1 MSPTTGPL
9 TLPWPLQGRLES
21 AVAALYVLPGG
32 GHGDDF
38 SGPAGEA
45 ALVAPDS
52 LSWMVFKNPVT
63 LFIGGVAA
71 VLLELAE
78 PRVRTGVWE
87 HTSFR
92 TQPFQ
97 RMRRTAY
104 ATAMTVYGPRSR
116 AEALIARVAQLHARV
131 QGETP
136 QGRPYRADDPELL
149 DWVQATA
156 AFGFL
161 EAWSAWVQPLSI
173 EERDRFL
180 AEGVPA
186 ARLYGALNAP
196 ASQAALEALFDTM
209 RGRLEPSPIVGEFLR
224 IVGEM
229 PALPPPLR
237 PMQRVYIRA
246 AVAILPPWLRELL
259 GLQADWALAPWQRT
273 LVSRSAVAAD
283 RLLLRTSP
291 AVQSCL
297 RLGLPQDWLYRP
309 RHLHGAMAVQ

>member
-1 MSPTTGPL
+1 MLRTTGPL

-21 AVAALYVLPGG
+21 AVAALYRLPGG
-32 GHGDDF
+32 PADDF
-38 SGPAGEA
+38 ARPEGEV
-45 ALVAPDS
+45 ALAAPDS

-92 TQPFQ
+92 TQPFE
-97 RMRRTAY
+97 RMRRTAF

-116 AEALIARVAQLHARV
+116 AEALIARVTQLHGRV
-131 QGETP
+131 QGRTP
-136 QGRPYRADDPELL
+136 EGRPYRADEPELL

-161 EAWSAWVQPLSI
+161 QAWCAYVQPLPSQA
-173 EERDRFL
+173 RDRFY

-186 ARLYGALNAP
+186 ARLYGATGAP
-196 ASQAALEALFDTM
+196 ASQAELDALFDAM

-224 IVGEM
+224 IVGDM

-246 AVAILPPWLRELL
+246 AVDILPPWLRQRLALE
-259 GLQADWALAPWQRT
+259 ADWALQPWHRK
-273 LVSRSAVAAD
+273 LVSRSAAAAD

-291 AVQSCL
+291 AVQACR

-309 RHLHGAMAVQ
+309 RPVHGADRAQ